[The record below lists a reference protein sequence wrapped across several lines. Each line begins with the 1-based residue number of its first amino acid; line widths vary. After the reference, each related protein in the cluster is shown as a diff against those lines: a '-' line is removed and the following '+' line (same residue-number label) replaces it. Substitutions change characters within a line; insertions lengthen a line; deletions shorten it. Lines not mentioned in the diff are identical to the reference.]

1 MDVTD
6 LYECL
11 LALESN
17 IRELTHGT
25 KDLESFSLP
34 TVPSNYTPRNGNLDN
49 SLIREELLY
58 DSNLQKQIWQDNYLK
73 MNTDQQSVF
82 NSLRSAIDTGDSA
95 SHKLF
100 FLDAP
105 GGTGK
110 TFVFNSILAYARS
123 LNKISLALASS
134 GISAILLSGGRTGHS
149 RFKIPLSNSI

>member
-1 MDVTD
+1 M
-6 LYECL
+6 
-11 LALESN
+11 AQK
-17 IRELTHGT
+17 

-34 TVPSNYTPRNGNLDN
+34 TMPSNYMPRNGNLDN
-49 SLIREELLY
+49 ALIREEFLY
-58 DSNLQKQIWQDNYLK
+58 NSILQEQIWRDNYFK

-82 NSLRSAIDTGDSA
+82 TSLRSAIDADDSA

-123 LNKISLALASS
+123 LKKISLALESS
-134 GISAILLSGGRTGHS
+134 GISAILLSGGRSHWT
-149 RFKIPLSNSI
+149 